1 MTGDTTRERILQVAG
16 PLFAERGF
24 EEATVREICERA
36 GANVAAVNYYFG
48 SKERLYIET
57 LSHVCATR
65 PDEQIFRQWPPGTPV
80 AEKLRHFIHSILSHL
95 LGGSA
100 ESWEARLMMR
110 EITRPT
116 EAGREFLR
124 EHFRRGFQYLL
135 EILDEILPHDMP
147 QHRRHQTALSVLGQC
162 VYYRAASQVLPLV
175 FSENELKEH
184 FGVEQLAEHIAQF
197 SLAALGLSAP
207 LGGAGSRGTITG
219 TGQQSCLQNGQLSE
233 VVGEP
238 SRFRK

>member
-1 MTGDTTRERILQVAG
+1 VAG

-57 LSHVCATR
+57 LSHVCASR

-95 LGGSA
+95 LAGSA

-110 EITRPT
+110 EITKPT
-116 EAGREFLR
+116 EAGRQFLR

-135 EILDEILPHDMP
+135 DILDEILPHDMP
-147 QHRRHQTALSVLGQC
+147 QHRRHQTVLSVLGQC

-184 FGVEQLAEHIAQF
+184 FGVDQLAEHIAQF
-197 SLAALGLSAP
+197 SLAALGLSPP
-207 LGGAGSRGTITG
+207 LGTPAGG
-219 TGQQSCLQNGQLSE
+219 GQLPAQDKQTVSTADT
-233 VVGEP
+233 
-238 SRFRK
+238 